1 MTKYEPERT
10 WNALE
15 TTETA
20 LISMLSENFSKG
32 EPTLEGLVSTRCA
45 IFVWV

>member
-15 TTETA
+15 TTETK
-20 LISMLSENFSKG
+20 LISIRSENF
-32 EPTLEGLVSTRCA
+32 LEEWTHS
-45 IFVWV
+45 